1 MTALYLLDPS
11 GRGLPWTPFE
21 GVRPVSELRAGV
33 FRIRE
38 RWERRLGMKTTAI
51 LSDAAAGFRE
61 LDEPPVQPTGPIT
74 GPAVIAASWFAVSG
88 GGSAIPD
95 GVRRLTKEGA
105 SVAWIVPPGE
115 EWHAPGDDG
124 PGQPVEGLVLR
135 GAYDLLTALD
145 TMLGA
150 DCAELAAGGG
160 DPLPSGTLVLGDQ
173 ARVAARGATIEP
185 GVVFDVRNGAVVV
198 EAGSEIRHGTRIE
211 GPCYIG
217 PGSRVLGGFIRGSVF
232 GPRCVV
238 RGEIAASSFFG
249 YANKSHDGFVGNS
262 VIGHWVNLGAGTTTS
277 NLKNT
282 YGPVR
287 LDLAGHRV
295 ETGRINV
302 GSLIGDHAKTA
313 IGTLLGTGTVIGAGA
328 NVFGAESVP
337 KYVLP
342 FAWGAGNAQ
351 RLSEDGFLRIAE
363 RVMPRRDVAF
373 TDERRQ
379 SLSATYRRLTD
390 GA

>member
-38 RWERRLGMKTTAI
+38 RWERRLGMQTTAI
-51 LSDAAAGFRE
+51 ISDAAAGFRE
-61 LDEPPVQPTGPIT
+61 LDESPVRPTGPIA
-74 GPAVIAASWFAVSG
+74 GPAIVAASWFAVSG
-88 GGSAIPD
+88 GAPIPD
-95 GVRRLTKEGA
+95 GIRRLTNEGV
-105 SVAWIVPPGE
+105 SVAWIVPAGE
-115 EWHAPGDDG
+115 EWRAPGDDG
-124 PGQPVEGLVLR
+124 PGQPVDGLMLR

-145 TMLGA
+145 TMLA
-150 DCAELAAGGG
+150 TDCAELATGAR
-160 DPLPSGTLVLGDQ
+160 DPLPSGTLVLGDET
-173 ARVAARGATIEP
+173 RIAARGATIEP
-185 GVVFDVRNGAVVV
+185 GVVFDVRNGAVIV
-198 EAGSEIRHGTRIE
+198 ETGAEIRHGTRIE

-217 PGSRVLGGFIRGSVF
+217 PGTRVLGGFIRGSVF

-238 RGEIAASSFFG
+238 RGEIAASSFLG
-249 YANKSHDGFVGNS
+249 YSNKSHDGFVGNS

-313 IGTLLGTGTVIGAGA
+313 IGTMLGTGTVIGAGA

-342 FAWGAGNAQ
+342 FAWGAGNEQ

>member
-1 MTALYLLDPS
+1 MTALYLLEPS

-33 FRIRE
+33 PLIRE
-38 RWERRLGMKTTAI
+38 RWERVLGLRATAI
-51 LSDAAAGFRE
+51 LSDAVPGFRE
-61 LDEPPVQPTGPIT
+61 LDEPPVQATGRIT
-74 GPAVIAASWFAVSG
+74 GPAVVAASWFAATGAAKIG
-88 GGSAIPD
+88 GAT
-95 GVRRLTKEGA
+95 RRLTSDGA
-105 SVAWIVPPGE
+105 SVAWVVAAGE
-115 EWHAPGDDG
+115 EWRAPSDDG
-124 PGQPVEGLVLR
+124 PGQPVEGLALR

-145 TMLGA
+145 TLLAG
-150 DCAELAAGGG
+150 DCAELAAGRR
-160 DPLPSGTLVLGDQ
+160 DPLPAGTLVFGDE
-173 ARVAARGATIEP
+173 ARVAVRGATVEP
-185 GVVFDVRNGAVVV
+185 GVVFDARGGAIVV
-198 EAGSEIRHGTRIE
+198 EVGAEIRHGTRIE
-211 GPCYIG
+211 GPCYVG

-238 RGEIAASSFFG
+238 RGEIAASSFIG

-313 IGTLLGTGTVIGAGA
+313 IGTMLGTGTVIGAGA
-328 NVFGAESVP
+328 SVFGGEPVP

-342 FAWGAGNAQ
+342 FAWGAGNEQ
-351 RLSEDGFLRIAE
+351 RLSEEGFLRIAE
-363 RVMPRRDVAF
+363 RVMPRRDVPF

-379 SLSATYRRLTD
+379 SLAATYRRLTD